1 MIVPKIAIIGSFI
14 FSVFVAVR
22 VKFYI
27 YDLIPIFYLVILN
40 YRTILKILKRLIK
53 LNGFVLFVCAGIYF
67 FHKDLKT
74 AETIFIRSNLII
86 FFNLLVFN
94 NYIPFDVYRG
104 IIKLPIPRKLKIL
117 FLFFIK
123 FIEIFQREY
132 SKLLDALKIRGFK
145 PKTNIFTYKSYAY
158 ILAILF
164 AKTLKKAKN
173 LYNAIELRGFKGTI
187 YSFYN
192 DSIKLNDIFLIIAI
206 FIQILIFTFL
216 RIY

>member
-22 VKFYI
+22 LKFYI
-27 YDLIPIFYLVILN
+27 YDLIPIFYLVVLN

>member
-14 FSVFVAVR
+14 FSVFIAVR

-27 YDLIPIFYLVILN
+27 YDLIPIFYLVVLN

-192 DSIKLNDIFLIIAI
+192 DTIKLNDIFLIIAI
-206 FIQILIFTFL
+206 FIQILIFSFL
-216 RIY
+216 RIF

>member
-27 YDLIPIFYLVILN
+27 YDVIPIFYLVILN
-40 YRTILKILKRLIK
+40 YRTILKVLKRLIK
-53 LNGFVLFVCAGIYF
+53 LNGFVFFVCAGIYF

-104 IIKLPIPRKLKIL
+104 IIKLPIPKKLKIL

-216 RIY
+216 RIF

>member
-22 VKFYI
+22 LKFYI
-27 YDLIPIFYLVILN
+27 YDLIPIFYLVVLN

-206 FIQILIFTFL
+206 FIQILIFSFL
-216 RIY
+216 RIF

>member
-14 FSVFVAVR
+14 FSVFIAVR

-27 YDLIPIFYLVILN
+27 YDLIPIFYLVVLN

>member
-22 VKFYI
+22 LKFYI

-40 YRTILKILKRLIK
+40 NRTILKALKRLIK

-67 FHKDLKT
+67 FHKDFRT

-86 FFNLLVFN
+86 FFNLLIFN

-216 RIY
+216 RIF

>member
-27 YDLIPIFYLVILN
+27 YDVIPIFYLVILN
-40 YRTILKILKRLIK
+40 YRTILKVLKRLIK
-53 LNGFVLFVCAGIYF
+53 LNGFVFFVCAGIYF

-206 FIQILIFTFL
+206 FIQILMFTFL
-216 RIY
+216 RMF

>member
-1 MIVPKIAIIGSFI
+1 LIVPKIAIIGSFI

-27 YDLIPIFYLVILN
+27 YDVIPIFYLVILN
-40 YRTILKILKRLIK
+40 YRTILKVLKRLIK
-53 LNGFVLFVCAGIYF
+53 LNGFVFFVCAGIYF

-104 IIKLPIPRKLKIL
+104 IIKLPIPKKLKIL

-216 RIY
+216 RIF